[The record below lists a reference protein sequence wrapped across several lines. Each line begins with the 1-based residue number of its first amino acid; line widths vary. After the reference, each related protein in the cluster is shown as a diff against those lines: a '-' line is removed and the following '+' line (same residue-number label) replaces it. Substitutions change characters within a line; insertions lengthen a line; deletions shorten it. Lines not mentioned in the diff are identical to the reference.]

1 MDEVSGKSMAV
12 LAALA
17 LHLVIFAF
25 LFLAML
31 SCSDWE
37 RAFGAAHVPPWLNP
51 VQCQRSPLL
60 SGPIIEASLVGI
72 PASPAPKPVRIKP
85 LHIRIPPPSVTPI
98 AVKQGPILPVPTL
111 PPVPKMPSVR
121 NQLRAV
127 DIATKS
133 ARIVRRVQVQK
144 ERQRMS
150 EINAAR
156 QKADQLLTQLNAL
169 QRQTRHASKQVRLQ
183 QQRMAQLRDLAKT
196 SQPHT
201 TASAPFTKQASSGNA
216 GQKLT
221 LQAQYKAALIRTI
234 TQNWL
239 RPDNIPRHVIC
250 PIRILQIPGGQV
262 LSVQVLSACPYDALG
277 RQSVKDAILRAQ
289 PLPYKGFESVF
300 SRELILNFSVDQ

>member
-1 MDEVSGKSMAV
+1 MGEVRGKSMAV

-37 RAFGAAHVPPWLNP
+37 RAFGAMQLPSWLNP

-60 SGPIIEASLVGI
+60 SGPVIEASLVGLS
-72 PASPAPKPVRIKP
+72 ASPVPKQVRIKP
-85 LHIRIPPPSVTPI
+85 PHIRTPPPTATPVV
-98 AVKQGPILPVPTL
+98 VKKGPILPVPTL
-111 PPVPKMPSVR
+111 PPPPKTPSVR
-121 NQLRAV
+121 NQSKAV
-127 DIATKS
+127 DLSTKP
-133 ARIVRRVQVQK
+133 ARIVQHTQTRENRR
-144 ERQRMS
+144 RMS
-150 EINAAR
+150 EINAAK
-156 QKADQLLTQLNAL
+156 QKADRLLAQLDVL

-183 QQRMAQLRDLAKT
+183 QQRMAQLQDLAKT
-196 SQPHT
+196 SQENT
-201 TASAPFTKQASSGNA
+201 TASVPLAKQISSGDA

-221 LQAQYKAALIRTI
+221 LQAQYKAALIRII

-239 RPDNIPRHVIC
+239 RPDNISKHVIC

-262 LSVQVLSACPYDALG
+262 LSVQVLPACPYDALG
-277 RQSVKDAILRAQ
+277 RQSVKNAILRAQ